1 MGSQAGGYLGHL
13 MGSQAGGYLG
23 HTLWGAKL
31 IGN

>member
-31 IGN
+31 MGN